1 MSHRLDEKQA
11 RRAERQRHEEQ
22 ARRAEQSQ
30 RWVRR
35 GGYGAVGLIAAT
47 LVMLAVVLG
56 GGGGTPAHDMLDS
69 TGGAAGVGA
78 TAPDFTLTDVVSNA
92 HVTRDSLA
100 GRKTLLFFSE
110 GVMCQACFEQ
120 IKGLERMGDVLE
132 RRGIQLV
139 SITPDPAPDLAQ
151 AIGQYGVATPMI
163 ADDDRDMSRA
173 FNTLGQGMH
182 GDTPGHAFVLVERGK
197 VLWQR
202 DYWLAPY
209 RTMYVEPKQL
219 LDDIPSA

>member
-1 MSHRLDEKQA
+1 
-11 RRAERQRHEEQ
+11 
-22 ARRAEQSQ
+22 
-30 RWVRR
+30 
-35 GGYGAVGLIAAT
+35 
-47 LVMLAVVLG
+47 
-56 GGGGTPAHDMLDS
+56 
-69 TGGAAGVGA
+69 
-78 TAPDFTLTDVVSNA
+78 
-92 HVTRDSLA
+92 
-100 GRKTLLFFSE
+100 
-110 GVMCQACFEQ
+110 MCQACFEQ

-151 AIGQYGVATPMI
+151 AIGQYRVATPMI

-202 DYWLAPY
+202 DYWLAPD
-209 RTMYVEPKQL
+209 RTMYVEPEKL
-219 LDDIPSA
+219 LDDIPTA